1 MLERKEREESQVGS
15 LKADGVC
22 GGGVHEGSATEKGC
36 GRRRDWAKAKVK
48 LRRWPEKALA
58 NQGAVE

>member
-1 MLERKEREESQVGS
+1 MGS

-36 GRRRDWAKAKVK
+36 GRRRDWAKAEVK
-48 LRRWPEKALA
+48 LRSWPEKALA